1 MKTTKI
7 VSGLMALTM
16 AFGALGL
23 SASAAESAKLA
34 IENKSIEAGKE
45 FSVDVTLSG
54 ASGGISSAD
63 FAIKYDASVVSDIA
77 VTAKDTGAKA
87 AEGDLGSTLFNTYD
101 NKKGQVTVVW
111 ATGLTDSKYWL
122 QDGVVF
128 TVTGKAAAG
137 ASGKT
142 TLEIVGADRAV
153 YPGASE
159 KASVYLSAV
168 GADKTVDY
176 TADASAGTLTFGG
189 AVEETT
195 KPADETTK
203 PADETTKPDDGD
215 ADWGNADCK
224 DEVDVA
230 DAVLICRYSVE
241 DPGAKITAQGL
252 KNADVNHD
260 GKVTGDDAVK
270 VLKAIAHLIDKADLA
285 KKS

>member
-7 VSGLMALTM
+7 VSGLMAMTM
-16 AFGALGL
+16 AFGALGIT
-23 SASAAESAKLA
+23 AFAADSAKLA
-34 IENKSIEAGKE
+34 IESKSIEAGKE

-54 ASGGISSAD
+54 AAGGISSAD

-111 ATGLTDSKYWL
+111 ATGLTESKYWL

-128 TVTGKAAAG
+128 TITGKAAAN

-142 TLEIVGADRAV
+142 SLEIVGADRAV

-176 TADASAGTLTFGG
+176 VADAGAGTLTFGS
-189 AVEETT
+189 AAEETTAPAEETT
-195 KPADETTK
+195 KPAEGGN
-203 PADETTKPDDGD
+203 ED

-224 DEVDVA
+224 GEVDVS
-230 DAVLICRYSVE
+230 DAVLICRYAVE

-260 GKVTGDDAVK
+260 NNVTGEDAVK

-285 KKS
+285 KKG